1 MLRQLVVNT
10 PAAIYSF
17 SFCISTGP
25 GAPTK
30 FSGRVLSDKEILIT
44 WKEPVNANGII
55 RSYYIRVY
63 DTKSGQEAFDKIVTK
78 EGNNGQSLLVSNL
91 KPYTNF
97 IFTIQAKTIEPGEMV
112 YFTAKTLEGGT
123 SVFVRQPMLPFS
135 SLIDSKA
142 CLFMK
147 VNILFFFTPFQDL
160 RNLKKNNFFKNLLVE
175 PRFLNKPACSR
186 IKLLHQIVI
195 CEFSLFCSPR

>member
-1 MLRQLVVNT
+1 MEAVLRQLVVNT

-30 FSGRVLSDKEILIT
+30 FSGRVLSYKEILIT

-55 RSYYIRVY
+55 RSYHIRVY
-63 DTKSGQEAFDKIVTK
+63 DTKSGREVFGKIVTK
-78 EGNNGQSLLVSNL
+78 EGSNGQSLLVSNL

-97 IFTIQAKTIEPGEMV
+97 TFTIQAKTIEPGEMV

-123 SVFVRQPMLPFS
+123 SVFVRQLMLLFS
-135 SLIDSKA
+135 SLFDWKA

-147 VNILFFFTPFQDL
+147 VNILFFFYSFSRPAQV
-160 RNLKKNNFFKNLLVE
+160 KKNNT
-175 PRFLNKPACSR
+175 FLKIFWWNRDS
-186 IKLLHQIVI
+186 
-195 CEFSLFCSPR
+195 